1 MKKIITIIFIVFA
14 AFLISSCENDE
25 NKSDYV
31 STFSLIETGEYM
43 GHCYLLVKKENNGE
57 TLSTEPVYDGKLEI
71 DFITAKEYE
80 EGEWKNVIAGY
91 SMDGREDYYSIKIV
105 ATRKFLS

>member
-43 GHCYLLVKKENNGE
+43 GHCYLLVKKENNEE
-57 TLSTEPVYDGKLEI
+57 TLITEPVYDGKLAI
-71 DFITAKEYE
+71 DFITAKEYAN
-80 EGEWKNVIAGY
+80 GKMLLPVILWMVEKAIIQLKLWQ
-91 SMDGREDYYSIKIV
+91 RE
-105 ATRKFLS
+105 KFLS

>member
-57 TLSTEPVYDGKLEI
+57 TLSTEPVYDGKLAI

-80 EGEWKNVIAGY
+80 EGEWKNVLPVILW
-91 SMDGREDYYSIKIV
+91 MVEKTIIQLKLWQRE
-105 ATRKFLS
+105 KFPR